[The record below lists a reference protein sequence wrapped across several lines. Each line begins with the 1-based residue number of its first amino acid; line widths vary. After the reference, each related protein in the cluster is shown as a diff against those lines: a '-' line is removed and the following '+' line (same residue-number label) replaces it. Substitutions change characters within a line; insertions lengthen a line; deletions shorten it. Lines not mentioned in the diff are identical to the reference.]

1 MTTSD
6 PRQLRTADGTM
17 AFEVIGAPITGRSMQ
32 IVRALVSASEHPDFP
47 PGSEV
52 AVRALVTSADDR
64 AQRERLLA
72 LQQQTLGLLG
82 LPHLQSELET
92 QSGSDSVV
100 IHPWLPGQSLLR
112 YVQGRYPEGMPLD
125 KALNV
130 AREVATQLV
139 PLHDERL
146 IYRSLSPEHVVIDE
160 NEEAKLIGFAN
171 PSDRQRRP
179 VTIKTGTDERYSAP
193 EIVRELSGQFLH
205 PRADVYSFGALMS
218 FLATGEGP
226 TDQVES
232 PVSIK
237 AWQRMNE
244 LPEGYRLLVAHCM
257 QPFHK
262 NRKVNTKALLPYLQ
276 NVDAL
281 PSRETEGFG
290 AIYLLAPWTGAANHA
305 PVGNLTPG
313 PLVSRA
319 TSHTAQRNAADTG
332 EEMPPRAATPSTT
345 STAQD
350 ASNALRAAD
359 ESADAELHAS
369 KQSKQTQPSHRRP
382 RSPLFIA
389 LLTLWLAAVVLAI
402 ARFVGG
408 S

>member
-6 PRQLRTADGTM
+6 PRQLRTTDGTM
-17 AFEVIGAPITGRSMQ
+17 SFEVIGSPISGRSMQ
-32 IVRALVSASEHPDFP
+32 IVRALVSASQHPDFP

-52 AVRALVTSADDR
+52 AVRALATNADDD

-82 LPHLQSELET
+82 LPHLRRELET
-92 QSGSDSVV
+92 QSGSDAVI

-125 KALNV
+125 KALTV
-130 AREVATQLV
+130 ARAIATQLV

-146 IYRSLSPEHVVIDE
+146 IYRSLSPEHIVIGED
-160 NEEAKLIGFAN
+160 EEARLIGFAN

-218 FLATGEGP
+218 FLATGEPP

-276 NVDAL
+276 SADTL
-281 PSRETEGFG
+281 PSRDSDGFG

-319 TSHTAQRNAADTG
+319 TPPAAMTDAAEDSDGYREDAEGPASSNAHQTRD
-332 EEMPPRAATPSTT
+332 EPPNPESSATP
-345 STAQD
+345 
-350 ASNALRAAD
+350 ALQ
-359 ESADAELHAS
+359 ES
-369 KQSKQTQPSHRRP
+369 KQSKQTQPTQRRP